1 MAEHWLISGAN
12 RGIGRELA
20 LRIAARGDYVTA
32 TVRSEEARARLAQD
46 ASKFEDR
53 FRILVVDMR
62 DEMAIRTAA
71 QEMREPIDVLVA
83 NAGVIGPK
91 RQSALD
97 MDFDGMLD
105 TLSVN
110 ALGPLRLAQAFL
122 PLLRKTTN
130 PRIVFVS
137 SYYGSIS
144 NAGADQIAYRASKAA
159 LNMIMRAL
167 ANELKPQGV
176 TVVSLHPGWLRTD
189 MGGPSA
195 PLAVEEGVSGM
206 IATINAL
213 SLKEAGRF
221 IDFRHQELA
230 W

>member
-20 LRIAARGDYVTA
+20 FRIAERGDRVTV
-32 TVRSEEARARLAQD
+32 TVRNEEARARLALD

-53 FRILVVDMR
+53 FRILVADMR
-62 DEMAIRTAA
+62 DEAAIQEAA
-71 QEMREPIDVLVA
+71 LETRDPIDVLVA
-83 NAGVIGPK
+83 NAGVVGPK
-91 RQSALD
+91 RQSPLD
-97 MDFDGMLD
+97 TDFDGVLD

-110 ALGPLRLAQAFL
+110 ALGPLRLTQAFL
-122 PLLRKTTN
+122 PLLRKSPN

-137 SYYGSIS
+137 SFLGSIA
-144 NAGADQIAYRASKAA
+144 NAGSDQIAYRSSKAA
-159 LNMIMRAL
+159 LNMIMRTL

-176 TVVSLHPGWLRTD
+176 TVASLHPGWLRTD

-206 IATINAL
+206 IATIDAL
-213 SLKEAGRF
+213 SSKETGRF
-221 IDFRHQELA
+221 VDFRHQEIA